1 MVISDKSDRGKSSQ
15 ETPTIVIENNNV
27 NSLAFQVNLD
37 LRSNIPVI
45 EIKVFDRTQIKKME
59 NTFLVTPKQRL
70 YVDENG

>member
-1 MVISDKSDRGKSSQ
+1 MVISEKSDRGKHSQ
-15 ETPTIVIENNNV
+15 KTPTIVIENNNV

-45 EIKVFDRTQIKKME
+45 EIKVFDRTQIKKIE